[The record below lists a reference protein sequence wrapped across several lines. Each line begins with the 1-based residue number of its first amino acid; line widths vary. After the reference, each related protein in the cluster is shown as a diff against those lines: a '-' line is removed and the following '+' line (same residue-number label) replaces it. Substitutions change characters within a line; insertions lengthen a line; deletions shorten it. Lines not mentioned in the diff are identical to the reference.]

1 MRPNLNV
8 SASAGANTPATPRP
22 WFKSPDSCE
31 PLRIV
36 IDLPVNLP
44 VISAEFTLV
53 IAFLDEAIDKIL
65 NARPSQ
71 TVSSEA
77 DEEARA
83 SVSP

>member
-1 MRPNLNV
+1 MKPNLNV

-36 IDLPVNLP
+36 SDLPVNLP
-44 VISAEFTLV
+44 VIFEETALV
-53 IAFLDEAIDKIL
+53 MAVLDEAIDKIL

-71 TVSSEA
+71 TASSEA

>member
-1 MRPNLNV
+1 MKPNLNM

-36 IDLPVNLP
+36 SDLPVNLP
-44 VISAEFTLV
+44 VIFEETALV
-53 IAFLDEAIDKIL
+53 MAVLDEAIDKIL

-71 TVSSEA
+71 TASSEA